1 MGINWQKLKNNK
13 KGKGFEDL
21 AIEYLKNNFQ
31 GSWKQTKQ
39 TRDGNKDAV
48 SIIYLNKEAW
58 AEAKY
63 TEKSRLPRF
72 RLDATIVSAIIGK
85 DKVVE
90 LIFITNSQIDITT
103 KNSIKV
109 ALSNAMEKSFRVSFR
124 TKEDIEFWLF
134 NNPKVFEKYFSS
146 TRDSLNSLKSQF
158 DKIRFTSLVSFYKAI
173 RQSISYNESLDSL
186 VVGDIYIMLFSL
198 FSPIEKEEISIN
210 INSNKIVLLPE
221 SNNITV
227 SKGENT
233 ISLKVKC
240 IATGKIN
247 KQTPLI
253 TIDDCLHGTI
263 AKNVLELKSSVILD
277 ISSQADILTDIY
289 TSFNKFK
296 DSLNSRC
303 VHAIKGESGIGKTV
317 LIEQLLKTGKFNN
330 YNIIYQSFTN
340 SSRDNQILLVNIV
353 LSMLFYYLPPNEINE
368 KYLKKITK
376 ENSFI
381 SSYILELV
389 KARDA
394 SIENLAL
401 QMQRYSKYEEL
412 FPNMV
417 DLNTRILILD
427 DLHKLDEISREFLF
441 SLITD
446 INNSSLKCFVIL
458 VGRNQFWNNK
468 EFIDFFR
475 KSAFA
480 FHDFDF
486 TITDVFIN
494 LKKLGYD
501 LDEKV
506 LKHITARVKVNAI
519 FTLKLIEYLDERKS
533 LFKSL
538 NLDAKHVII
547 NQFVADGDYTN
558 KILSSFNRLS
568 EVQKELINIIYFS
581 LSGIYKKDLNG
592 HFDEVV
598 SKDLSHLI
606 KYHEGKFIP
615 LHDIY
620 QGIYKKHNAPI
631 SQNRLSKYLSS
642 KPEDF
647 EIIRNSL
654 VFYNEDY
661 NLNKVVEEIKLL
673 EKTHQFYTILYIL
686 EPLFSELADIKKQ
699 KSNFPLSIML
709 QLQLIYTRSVTNCS
723 KSQSGKDS
731 FRALYEEIETI
742 QNYNWDEGKVISD
755 VLGNVIGELIN
766 SSFEHLQFSKVEE
779 YAQKYDVSLR
789 NAVNEGYFDSANIHR
804 NPGFFLVREIEFL
817 TSLAIDDFNEYQKK
831 LSRLIALCEQ
841 ANNFDKIDILKIR
854 FARSIIHKDS
864 KVAYQH
870 LQEAIVSLSSRKSNE
885 TKWVL
890 LGGFEKDFVE
900 FQEGKCQTT
909 KNIVLS
915 HQKLRKNFFN
925 DYRKAYLVLAACYL
939 SLGMKEKT
947 YDYLH
952 QDFFIERE
960 MRPRLKGFHLH
971 LLALYESYF
980 NNNNDLAKEYLT
992 SQKEIFAS
1000 LGESYH
1006 KVIDNNLRA
1015 ISKPTP
1021 DMLVTFFREDSNTQ
1035 DALII
1040 DPRLW

>member
-21 AIEYLKNNFQ
+21 AIEYLKSNFQ
-31 GSWKQTKQ
+31 GNWKQTKQ

-63 TEKSRLPRF
+63 TEKSKLPRF

-90 LIFITNSQIDITT
+90 LIFITNSQIDINT

-109 ALSNAMEKSFRVSFR
+109 ALNNAMGKSFRVSFR

-146 TRDSLNSLKSQF
+146 THDSLNSLKSQF
-158 DKIRFTSLVSFYKAI
+158 DKIRFTSSINFYKSI
-173 RQSISYNESLDSL
+173 RQSVSYNESLDTL
-186 VVGDIYIMLFSL
+186 VVDDVYIMLFSL
-198 FSPIEKEEISIN
+198 FSPVEKEGICIN
-210 INSNKIVLLPE
+210 INSNKIVLLTK
-221 SNNITV
+221 SNNFAV

-240 IATGKIN
+240 VATGKIY
-247 KQTPLI
+247 KQPPLI
-253 TIDDCLHGTI
+253 TIDDCLHETI
-263 AKNVLELKSSVILD
+263 AKNVLELKSSVTLD
-277 ISSQADILTDIY
+277 ITSQTGILKDIY
-289 TSFNKFK
+289 ASFNKFQ
-296 DSLNSRC
+296 DSLSSRC

-317 LIEQLLKTGKFNN
+317 LIEQLLKSGKLNN
-330 YNIIYQSFTN
+330 YNIIYQSFTS

-353 LSMLFYYLPPNEINE
+353 LSILFYYLPPDEINE

-381 SSYILELV
+381 SSYIPELV
-389 KARDA
+389 KARDT

-401 QMQRYSKYEEL
+401 QMQKYSKYEEL

-475 KSAFA
+475 KNAFT

-486 TITDVFIN
+486 TIKDVFIN
-494 LKKLGYD
+494 FKKLGYN
-501 LDEKV
+501 LDVKV
-506 LKHITARVKVNAI
+506 LKHIIARVKVNAI

-533 LFKSL
+533 LFNSL
-538 NLDAKHVII
+538 NLDTKHVIV

-558 KILSSFNRLS
+558 KIISSFNSLS

-581 LSGIYKKDLNG
+581 LSGIHKKDLNE
-592 HFDEVV
+592 HFDEVI
-598 SKDLSHLI
+598 SKDLSHLV

-620 QGIYKKHNAPI
+620 QEIYKKHNDPV
-631 SQNRLSKYLSS
+631 SQNSLSKYLSS
-642 KPEDF
+642 KPEEY

-654 VFYNEDY
+654 VFYNENYD
-661 NLNKVVEEIKLL
+661 LNKIVEDIKLL
-673 EKTHQFYTILYIL
+673 EKTHQFHTILYIL
-686 EPLFSELADIKKQ
+686 EPLFSDLADIKKQ
-699 KSNFPLSIML
+699 KNNFPLSIML

-723 KSQSGKDS
+723 KSKSGKDS
-731 FRALYEEIETI
+731 FRALYEEIENI

-766 SSFEHLQFSKVEE
+766 SSFEHLQFNKVEE
-779 YAQKYDVSLR
+779 YAQKYDVSLK
-789 NAVNEGYFDSANIHR
+789 NAINEGYFNSENIHL

-817 TSLAIDDFNEYQKK
+817 TSLARDVFNGYQKK
-831 LSRLIALCEQ
+831 LSSLTAFCEQ
-841 ANNFDKIDILKIR
+841 SNNFDKIDILKVR
-854 FARSIIHKDS
+854 FARSIAHKDR
-864 KVAYQH
+864 KMAYQY
-870 LQEAIVSLSSRKSNE
+870 LQEAIKSLTTRKSNE

-890 LGGFEKDFVE
+890 L
-900 FQEGKCQTT
+900 
-909 KNIVLS
+909 
-915 HQKLRKNFFN
+915 
-925 DYRKAYLVLAACYL
+925 AACR
-939 SLGMKEKT
+939 T
-947 YDYLH
+947 YI
-952 QDFFIERE
+952 FT
-960 MRPRLKGFHLH
+960 
-971 LLALYESYF
+971 F
-980 NNNNDLAKEYLT
+980 NIAPNN
-992 SQKEIFAS
+992 
-1000 LGESYH
+1000 
-1006 KVIDNNLRA
+1006 
-1015 ISKPTP
+1015 
-1021 DMLVTFFREDSNTQ
+1021 
-1035 DALII
+1035 
-1040 DPRLW
+1040 